1 MKKEEEKSFQDA
13 DDHMQEIILVDRE
26 LSTTDYEVITAA
38 LESFNS
44 LPVGVKSR
52 KMGELIR
59 KQKETA
65 RELLNA
71 LGVEFSRIL
80 AVTSTEL
87 SIIKKSLSYFAYIQA
102 PMNATFDRIRT
113 LKKQQSVAL
122 NLLEEL

>member
-1 MKKEEEKSFQDA
+1 MEREEEKGFSDN
-13 DDHMQEIILVDRE
+13 DINMQEIILVDHE
-26 LSTTDYEVITAA
+26 LSTTDYEVITTA
-38 LESFNS
+38 LETFNS

-52 KMGELIR
+52 KMGELIK

-65 RELLNA
+65 RELLSA
-71 LGVEFSRIL
+71 LGQEFSKIL

-87 SIIKKSLSYFAYIQA
+87 SIIKKSLSYFAYIQT
-102 PMNATFDRIRT
+102 PMNATFDRIRL

>member
-1 MKKEEEKSFQDA
+1 MEREEEKGFSDTEVN
-13 DDHMQEIILVDRE
+13 MQEIILVDHE
-26 LSTTDYEVITAA
+26 LTTTDYEVITTA
-38 LESFNS
+38 LETFNS

-52 KMGELIR
+52 KMGELIK

-65 RELLNA
+65 RELLSA
-71 LGVEFSRIL
+71 LGQEFSRIL

-87 SIIKKSLSYFAYIQA
+87 SIIKKSLSYFAYIQV
-102 PMNATFDRIRT
+102 PMNATFDRIRI